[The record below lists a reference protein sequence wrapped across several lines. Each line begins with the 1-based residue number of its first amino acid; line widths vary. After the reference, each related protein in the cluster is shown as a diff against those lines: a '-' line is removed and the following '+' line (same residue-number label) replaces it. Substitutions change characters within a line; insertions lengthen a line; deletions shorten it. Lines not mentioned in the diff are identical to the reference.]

1 MNENYQN
8 RPGSGKGKGRT
19 VLIIII
25 SIIALFL
32 IAAVFVGGIVLGRYL
47 VMNGNRQPLVTEVK
61 DPDEGSGNPSSGD
74 TGTES
79 AAEPASNDRE
89 TASPEASSTPVP
101 VGDFTEIETAI
112 EDNVEDDIQQ
122 HQESSDSYQIV
133 ILGDSIFDMVR
144 DETGIA
150 SKLEWKLGADVY
162 NLAIGGVSATVAPD
176 ETTTNEDW
184 NSTSGVGIAK
194 VLSGKVSPDVLRD
207 TTAKKIIVD
216 NYDVFKNTDLFIIE
230 YGINDYLADHPPG
243 YGNYGSD
250 FMYFCNALEQIVD
263 DLRETAPDADVL
275 LCEPH
280 FCEFYG
286 KDGAFLGSSNM
297 VRNDYGTLT
306 EYVGNV
312 DYIANTRDT
321 YLWHAYLESGINSYT
336 MAEYSLDGIHMT
348 EAGRERYSE
357 ELCTY
362 IRRYILK
369 TEPIPTDDPDKE
381 EESN

>member
-1 MNENYQN
+1 MDVNHQTQPDG
-8 RPGSGKGKGRT
+8 RKGKGRT
-19 VLIIII
+19 VLIIIL
-25 SIIALFL
+25 SIVVLFL
-32 IAAVFVGGIVLGRYL
+32 IAAVFAGGIIVGRYL
-47 VMNGNRQPLVTEVK
+47 VMNGGSTSALTSVK
-61 DPDEGSGNPSSGD
+61 EPESGPEEDLTGNGEAKPGAEADEA
-74 TGTES
+74 GT
-79 AAEPASNDRE
+79 P
-89 TASPEASSTPVP
+89 SPEASATPAP

-176 ETTTNEDW
+176 ESTTNEDW

-207 TTAKKIIVD
+207 TTAKKIIID

-369 TEPIPTDDPDKE
+369 TEPIPTPDSSDSQE
-381 EESN
+381 N